1 MCVPT
6 CILLATTS
14 TVPSVVCV
22 THRPKLSSQVT
33 CGVSRHAASL
43 PSLPRACLARHSG
56 TTAFQTPSS
65 TREKS
70 GGRRG
75 QSQKKRPAG
84 NRQRPLRQSLV
95 WARAIYE
102 PTKANLRKCA
112 CKRLVH
118 PDPLKIDARD
128 HCKLGDFGRES
139 TTENGCSKEFD
150 SGK

>member
-1 MCVPT
+1 MYVPT

-56 TTAFQTPSS
+56 TTAFTSPSS

-75 QSQKKRPAG
+75 QSQKDAASWKSATSVTPVARVGASYLGADKSQPPQVHLQAFGTSGSLENRCPRSLQIWRSRAG
-84 NRQRPLRQSLV
+84 VHNREWLLQGV
-95 WARAIYE
+95 
-102 PTKANLRKCA
+102 
-112 CKRLVH
+112 
-118 PDPLKIDARD
+118 
-128 HCKLGDFGRES
+128 
-139 TTENGCSKEFD
+139 
-150 SGK
+150 